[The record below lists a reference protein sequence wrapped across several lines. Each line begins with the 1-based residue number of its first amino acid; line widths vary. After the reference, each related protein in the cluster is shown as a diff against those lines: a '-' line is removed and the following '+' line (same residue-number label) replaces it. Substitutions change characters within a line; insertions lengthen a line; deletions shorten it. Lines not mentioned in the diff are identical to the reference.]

1 MLFRR
6 VKAHIEKE
14 NWFAVFIDFLIV
26 VVGVFIG
33 IQVANWNAALG
44 DKSLANEY
52 IQRLTADF
60 EDIDSRLKDNIV
72 NFEES
77 IEFIQLINQMITQ
90 AEKPTGKRDV
100 EFKQALLNSFSSS
113 IPGWQSAS
121 YLEMQ
126 SAGDTS
132 LLKSTELKMALIE
145 YDQTTEISHKGWE
158 VLMNQTQPVVEGL
171 DGFIMYASLKE
182 ATDGRRAYEIVK
194 YNYDDMLKSKAFEV
208 YMSSLTRIQSNNLT
222 LQKNQRDKAQA
233 VLNLL
238 KGTKGK

>member
-1 MLFRR
+1 MLLRSITKHVR
-6 VKAHIEKE
+6 EQ

-44 DKSLANEY
+44 EKSLANEY

-60 EDIDSRLKDNIV
+60 EDIDSRLKDNISE
-72 NFEES
+72 FEKS
-77 IEFIQLINQMITQ
+77 IESIQLINQLILN
-90 AEKPTGKRDV
+90 AEKPIGELDV
-100 EFKQALLNSFSSS
+100 EFKKALISAYASS

-126 SAGDTS
+126 SAGDIR
-132 LLKSTELKMALIE
+132 LLENTELKMALTE
-145 YDQTTEISHKGWE
+145 YDQTTEIAHKGWA
-158 VLMNQTQPVVEGL
+158 VLMNQTLPIIEGL
-171 DGFIMYASLKE
+171 DGFIKYVPLKE
-182 ATDGRRAYEIVK
+182 ATDGRISYEIVK
-194 YNYDDMLKSKAFEV
+194 YNYEDMLKSNAFEA
-208 YMSSLTRIQSNNLT
+208 YMSSLIRIQSNNRA

-238 KGTKGK
+238 DSSKGK